1 MSFTQ
6 HFSCSRCSRIRVF
19 VPRKNVKH
27 IATIA
32 VDNVLEVA
40 EQRED
45 FSMDD
50 EDFKA
55 FADYHL
61 HICEKRE
68 MVGNSSHL
76 L

>member
-1 MSFTQ
+1 M
-6 HFSCSRCSRIRVF
+6 
-19 VPRKNVKH
+19 KH

-55 FADYHL
+55 FADYRL